1 MGWCFSSYWVGI
13 KGIRRIEKNW
23 ALENLAGW
31 GLDNLT
37 IGGFK
42 VHSWGLR
49 QMVCLAFISTACDD
63 DDMDNMNDM
72 DDMDDMDDMNDDGND
87 EVNDGYDVITMT
99 MMPMLCRW
107 WSSTQGPPAP
117 NTHTL
122 KYTHTVSHTVTLSP
136 LKYTHNHTWHF
147 SSPLPILHP
156 CFDVLMNTIEMEFLL
171 YLEL

>member
-1 MGWCFSSYWVGI
+1 MQICQISMFQLIMGWCFSSYWVEI
-13 KGIRRIEKNW
+13 KGIWRIEKNW

-72 DDMDDMDDMNDDGND
+72 DDKIFGQNSLLVIFGQFFFGN
-87 EVNDGYDVITMT
+87 
-99 MMPMLCRW
+99 
-107 WSSTQGPPAP
+107 
-117 NTHTL
+117 
-122 KYTHTVSHTVTLSP
+122 
-136 LKYTHNHTWHF
+136 F
-147 SSPLPILHP
+147 
-156 CFDVLMNTIEMEFLL
+156 
-171 YLEL
+171 